1 MRRNSGE
8 EGLRYSDIESQQS
21 EERENEE
28 QHSLEGDIDVT
39 ACGSLNHLWKGN
51 EYGRLSSQAEQ
62 PTFTAQHN
70 FEGDVDVTGGKE
82 DYVLMGVYRYW
93 KVVKAYVLAEKVDLL
108 LDCGMSISLK
118 HRMFCTGGQ
127 GSVPIG
133 APGNKI
139 STRRSNSWSS
149 SGARGWRSCFEACS
163 PWWREHSAPTPPCRL
178 SLRRSPPS
186 RKHS

>member
-28 QHSLEGDIDVT
+28 QH
-39 ACGSLNHLWKGN
+39 
-51 EYGRLSSQAEQ
+51 
-62 PTFTAQHN
+62 N

-82 DYVLMGVYRYW
+82 DY
-93 KVVKAYVLAEKVDLL
+93 LAEKVDLL

-139 STRRSNSWSS
+139 PSVQPWLVQVRHKKKQQLVVILSSWKEELLRSLFTMVER
-149 SGARGWRSCFEACS
+149 ALTPYATLQAQFE
-163 PWWREHSAPTPPCRL
+163 TV
-178 SLRRSPPS
+178 PPS